1 MDPESYSKELME
13 ELDSA
18 IQAYLDRYPKLAALE
33 VEISY
38 RTTDGQESMS
48 FKSFDLKSSDR

>member
-1 MDPESYSKELME
+1 MELME

-38 RTTDGQESMS
+38 RTADGKESFS
-48 FKSFDLKSSDR
+48 VKSSDLKSSDR